1 MMSARKGVKV
11 VDLEGFVGSYFNSGI
26 GIENEI
32 GDDLHLIIDYVRL
45 NGESVLEL
53 LRCYSIVH
61 FKRWLELV
69 EKVLVGLG
77 AYSKNGYMEYSQD
90 GLLVDKIDNS
100 AVRFMRINFTYRGY
114 ITIDYGKRI
123 TASYCDNDTWETTY
137 DIDEQTVKKLIC

>member
-1 MMSARKGVKV
+1 MSARKGVKV
-11 VDLEGFVGSYFNSGI
+11 VDLEGFVDSYFNFGA
-26 GIENEI
+26 EI
-32 GDDLHLIIDYVRL
+32 GDDDLRLIIDYVRL

-61 FKRWLELV
+61 FRRWLELV

-77 AYSKNGYMEYSQD
+77 AYSKDGYMEYSQD

-100 AVRFMRINFTYRGY
+100 AVCFMRINFTYRGY

-123 TASYCDNDTWETTY
+123 TASYCDNDTWDTTY
-137 DIDEQTVKKLIC
+137 DLDEQTVKKLIY